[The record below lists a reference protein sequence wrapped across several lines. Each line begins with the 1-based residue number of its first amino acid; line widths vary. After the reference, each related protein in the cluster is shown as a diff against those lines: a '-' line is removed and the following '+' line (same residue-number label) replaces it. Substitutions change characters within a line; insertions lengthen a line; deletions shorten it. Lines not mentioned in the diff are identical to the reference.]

1 MGTTLDAAPRAPE
14 PQLIPVML
22 SRSETSL
29 TMSWCDF
36 QQLTEILRF
45 AHDIVRWIS
54 KCRAKLRVCSN
65 SRRYVASEM
74 FRLCRLLF
82 LVGVAGSFL
91 ASDELKA
98 ATAPEPGDL
107 RGVGKVT
114 FPIACTPD
122 VQSDFVRGVALLHS
136 FFYEEARRVF
146 TSVAERDSKC
156 AMAQW
161 GIAMTWWHPIWTP
174 PNPDEMRAG
183 KAAIEKAMS
192 MNAGS
197 DHERGFI
204 TALNTYYNTADNSS
218 AAPVGQSCHGP
229 VGPRDRVVAYEKAM
243 RQLRDKYPDDFEVQ
257 TFYAFAVLGVGYAT
271 PNDTTLSKQLEAA
284 GTLERLWKQ
293 NPNHPGVVHY
303 LIHSYDYPQFA
314 QRGLTAAKTY
324 NSIAPWVPHA
334 LHMPSHIFTRLGMW
348 DESIAANRASAE
360 ASRAYSA
367 MRHRDATEAEELHA
381 LDYMA
386 YSYLQEAQDAEA
398 KKIVDLAA
406 KVRKTNPELEF
417 SAAYALAAI
426 PTRYA
431 FERND
436 WAAAATLSIP
446 NVPHWSWFPFME
458 ALIEYG
464 HALGRAHTSDVE
476 GARKAI
482 ARMQELRDATKDPK
496 FDYFKSHLDLQMQ
509 AATAWVAAAEGKN
522 NDAIDILRRA
532 AGSEEIMGKQPG
544 SPGAFVPIREQ
555 LGTLL
560 LEVEQP
566 REAQRQFEAALKIY
580 PGRFRGLYGAAK
592 AAEQAGD
599 NENASRYYTKLAA
612 QTTRAGNSRDELNHI
627 REFLSAQPKAPD
639 SKDIATAHE

>member
-1 MGTTLDAAPRAPE
+1 MLRSGSARTVCFIALVSTLFAPRN
-14 PQLIPVML
+14 
-22 SRSETSL
+22 
-29 TMSWCDF
+29 
-36 QQLTEILRF
+36 TE
-45 AHDIVRWIS
+45 
-54 KCRAKLRVCSN
+54 C
-65 SRRYVASEM
+65 
-74 FRLCRLLF
+74 
-82 LVGVAGSFL
+82 
-91 ASDELKA
+91 

-114 FPIACTPD
+114 FPITCAPD
-122 VQSDFVRGVALLHS
+122 VQSDCAGGVALLHS

-146 TSVAERDSKC
+146 TSVAERDPKC
-156 AMAQW
+156 AIAQW

-183 KAAIEKAMS
+183 KAAIEKAIS
-192 MNAGS
+192 MNTAS
-197 DHERGFI
+197 DRERGFI
-204 TALNTYYNTADNSS
+204 AALNTYYNTADSSS

-243 RQLRDKYPDDFEVQ
+243 RQLRDKCPDDFEVQ
-257 TFYAFAVLGVGYAT
+257 TFYAFAVLATSYAT
-271 PNDTTLSKQLEAA
+271 PNDTSLAKQLEAA
-284 GTLERLWKQ
+284 GILEKLWKQ
-293 NPNHPGVVHY
+293 NANHPGVVHY
-303 LIHSYDYPQFA
+303 LIHSYDYPPFA
-314 QRGLTAAKTY
+314 QRGLTAAPTY
-324 NSIAPWVPHA
+324 NSIAPWVPPA

-398 KKIVDLAA
+398 KKIVDIAS
-406 KVRKTNPELEF
+406 KVTKTNPELEF
-417 SAAYALAAI
+417 SAPYALSAI

-436 WAAAATLSIP
+436 WAAAANLPIP
-446 NVPHWSWFPFME
+446 HVPHWSSFPFME

-464 HALGRAHTSDVE
+464 HALGRAHTGDLD

-482 ARMQELRDATKDPK
+482 ARMQQLRDATKEPK

-509 AATAWVAAAEGKN
+509 AASAWVAAAEGKK
-522 NDAIDILRRA
+522 NDAIDMLRRA
-532 AGSEEIMGKQPG
+532 ADSEDILGKHPV

-560 LEVEQP
+560 LEVKQP
-566 REAQRQFEAALKIY
+566 MEAQREFEAALETY
-580 PGRFRGLYGAAK
+580 PGRFRGLYGAAQ
-592 AAEQAGD
+592 AAQLAGD

-612 QTTRAGNSRDELNHI
+612 QTSKAGGSRDELNHV
-627 REFLSAQPKAPD
+627 REFLSALARAAD
-639 SKDIATAHE
+639 SNGVASARE

>member
-1 MGTTLDAAPRAPE
+1 MLRSGLGRTVCVITL
-14 PQLIPVML
+14 V
-22 SRSETSL
+22 S
-29 TMSWCDF
+29 
-36 QQLTEILRF
+36 ILL
-45 AHDIVRWIS
+45 V
-54 KCRAKLRVCSN
+54 LRNAQS
-65 SRRYVASEM
+65 
-74 FRLCRLLF
+74 
-82 LVGVAGSFL
+82 
-91 ASDELKA
+91 

-114 FPIACTPD
+114 FPITCAPD
-122 VQSDFVRGVALLHS
+122 VQSDFARGVALLHS

-146 TSVAERDSKC
+146 NSVAERDPKC

-174 PNPDEMRAG
+174 PTPDEMSAG

-192 MNAGS
+192 MKTGT
-197 DHERGFI
+197 DRERGFI
-204 TALNTYYNTADNSS
+204 TALNTYYNTSDNSS

-243 RQLRDKYPDDFEVQ
+243 RQLRDNYPDDFEVQ
-257 TFYAFAVLGVGYAT
+257 TFYAFAVLATGYAT
-271 PNDTTLSKQLEAA
+271 PNDTSLSKQLEAA
-284 GTLERLWKQ
+284 GILEKLWKQ
-293 NPNHPGVVHY
+293 NANHPGVVHY

-324 NSIAPWVPHA
+324 DSIAPWVPHA

-360 ASRAYSA
+360 ASRGYAA

-386 YSYLQEAQDAEA
+386 YSYLQEAQDTEA
-398 KKIVDLAA
+398 KKIVDVAA

-446 NVPHWSWFPFME
+446 NLPHWSSFPFME

-464 HALGRAHTSDVE
+464 HALGRAHTGDLD
-476 GARKAI
+476 GARQAV
-482 ARMQELRDATKDPK
+482 ARMQQLRDATKDPK

-509 AATAWVAAAEGKN
+509 AASAWVAAAEGKKN
-522 NDAIDILRRA
+522 QAIDMLRRA
-532 AGSEEIMGKQPG
+532 ADSEDILGKHPV

-560 LEVEQP
+560 LETGQP
-566 REAQRQFEAALKIY
+566 KEAQREFEAALKIY
-580 PGRFRGLYGAAK
+580 PGRFRGLYGAAQ
-592 AAEQAGD
+592 AAELAGD
-599 NENASRYYTKLAA
+599 NEDASRYYTKLAA
-612 QTTRAGNSRDELNHI
+612 QTSKAGGSRDELNHV
-627 REFLSAQPKAPD
+627 REFLSAQAKAAD
-639 SKDIATAHE
+639 SNGVASTRE

>member
-1 MGTTLDAAPRAPE
+1 
-14 PQLIPVML
+14 
-22 SRSETSL
+22 
-29 TMSWCDF
+29 
-36 QQLTEILRF
+36 
-45 AHDIVRWIS
+45 
-54 KCRAKLRVCSN
+54 
-65 SRRYVASEM
+65 
-74 FRLCRLLF
+74 
-82 LVGVAGSFL
+82 
-91 ASDELKA
+91 
-98 ATAPEPGDL
+98 
-107 RGVGKVT
+107 
-114 FPIACTPD
+114 
-122 VQSDFVRGVALLHS
+122 VALLHS

-146 TSVAERDSKC
+146 TSVAERDPKC

-192 MNAGS
+192 MNSGS
-197 DHERGFI
+197 DRERGFI
-204 TALNTYYNTADNSS
+204 TALNTYYNTADSSS

-243 RQLRDKYPDDFEVQ
+243 RQLRDKHPDDFEVQ

-271 PNDTTLSKQLEAA
+271 PNDTTLSNQLEAA
-284 GTLERLWKQ
+284 GILEKLWKQ
-293 NPNHPGVVHY
+293 NANHPGVVHY

-314 QRGLTAAKTY
+314 QRGLTAAQTY

-348 DESIAANRASAE
+348 DESIAANQASAE

-398 KKIVDLAA
+398 KKIVDIAA
-406 KVRKTNPELEF
+406 KVKKTNPELEF

-436 WAAAATLSIP
+436 WAAAANLSIP
-446 NVPHWSWFPFME
+446 NLPHWSSFPFME

-464 HALGRAHTSDVE
+464 HALGRAHIGDVE

-482 ARMQELRDATKDPK
+482 ARMQQLRDATKEPK
-496 FDYFKSHLDLQMQ
+496 FDYFKSHLELQMQ
-509 AATAWVAAAEGKN
+509 AARAWVGAAEGKK
-522 NDAIDILRRA
+522 NDAIDMLRRA
-532 AGSEEIMGKQPG
+532 ADSEDILGKHPV

-560 LEVEQP
+560 LEMGQP
-566 REAQRQFEAALKIY
+566 TEAQREFEAALKIY
-580 PGRFRGLYGAAK
+580 PGRFRGLYGAAQ
-592 AAEQAGD
+592 AAELAGD
-599 NENASRYYTKLAA
+599 NEGANRYYTKLAA
-612 QTTRAGNSRDELNHI
+612 QTSKAGGSRHELNHVH
-627 REFLSAQPKAPD
+627 EFLSDQAKAAD
-639 SKDIATAHE
+639 SNGVASARE

>member
-1 MGTTLDAAPRAPE
+1 MIPRPLALDRNPTWFCNCGITHSRIRLQMPR
-14 PQLIPVML
+14 
-22 SRSETSL
+22 SRWART
-29 TMSWCDF
+29 
-36 QQLTEILRF
+36 IL
-45 AHDIVRWIS
+45 
-54 KCRAKLRVCSN
+54 L
-65 SRRYVASEM
+65 VA
-74 FRLCRLLF
+74 
-82 LVGVAGSFL
+82 L
-91 ASDELKA
+91 ASSLLALNHVDS

-107 RGVGKVT
+107 RGVGKVN
-114 FPIACTPD
+114 FPITCAPD
-122 VQSDFVRGVALLHS
+122 VQSDFARGVALLHS

-146 TSVAERDSKC
+146 TSVAERDPKC

-174 PNPDEMRAG
+174 PTPDEMRAG

-192 MNAGS
+192 LMAGTER
-197 DHERGFI
+197 ERGFI
-204 TALNTYYNTADNSS
+204 TALNTYYNTPDSSS

-284 GTLERLWKQ
+284 GILEKLWKQ
-293 NPNHPGVVHY
+293 NANHPGVVHY

-314 QRGLTAAKTY
+314 QRGLIAAQTY
-324 NSIAPWVPHA
+324 DSIAPWVPHA

-360 ASRAYSA
+360 ASRAYAA

-436 WAAAATLSIP
+436 WAAAANLAIP
-446 NVPHWSWFPFME
+446 NVPHWSSFPFME

-464 HALGRAHTSDVE
+464 HALGRAHTGDLD

-482 ARMQELRDATKDPK
+482 ARMQQLRDATKEPK

-509 AATAWVAAAEGKN
+509 AASAWLAAAEDKKN
-522 NDAIDILRRA
+522 KAVDMLRRA
-532 AGSEEIMGKQPG
+532 ADSEDILGKHPV
-544 SPGAFVPIREQ
+544 SPGAFVPVREQ

-560 LEVEQP
+560 LEMGQP
-566 REAQRQFEAALKIY
+566 TEAQREFEAALKIY
-580 PGRFRGLYGAAK
+580 PGRFRGLYGAAQ
-592 AAEQAGD
+592 AAELAGD
-599 NENASRYYTKLAA
+599 NEDASRYYTKLAA
-612 QTTRAGNSRDELNHI
+612 QTSKAGGSRNELNHV
-627 REFLSAQPKAPD
+627 REFLSAQAKAAG
-639 SKDIATAHE
+639 SNGVASARE

>member
-1 MGTTLDAAPRAPE
+1 MFR
-14 PQLIPVML
+14 
-22 SRSETSL
+22 
-29 TMSWCDF
+29 
-36 QQLTEILRF
+36 
-45 AHDIVRWIS
+45 
-54 KCRAKLRVCSN
+54 
-65 SRRYVASEM
+65 SRRLVFIVWLAST
-74 FRLCRLLF
+74 
-82 LVGVAGSFL
+82 FL
-91 ASDELKA
+91 ALNHVKA
-98 ATAPEPGDL
+98 ATPPEPGDL

-114 FPIACTPD
+114 FPITCAAEVQPD
-122 VQSDFVRGVALLHS
+122 FARGVALLHS

-146 TSVAERDSKC
+146 TSVAERDPKC

-192 MNAGS
+192 LNAGS
-197 DHERGFI
+197 DRERGFI
-204 TALNTYYNTADNSS
+204 TALNTYYNTADSSS

-284 GTLERLWKQ
+284 DILEKLWKQ
-293 NPNHPGVVHY
+293 NANHPGVIHY

-314 QRGLTAAKTY
+314 ERGLTAAQTY
-324 NSIAPWVPHA
+324 DSIAPWVPHA

-360 ASRAYSA
+360 ASRAYAA
-367 MRHRDATEAEELHA
+367 MRHRDAAEAEELHA

-386 YSYLQEAQDAEA
+386 YSYLQEAQDGEA
-398 KKIVDLAA
+398 KKIVDIAA
-406 KVRKTNPELEF
+406 KVKKTNPELEF

-436 WAAAATLSIP
+436 WATAANLSIP
-446 NVPHWSWFPFME
+446 NLPHWSSFPFME

-464 HALGRAHTSDVE
+464 HALGRAHTGDLE
-476 GARKAI
+476 GARKAL
-482 ARMQELRDATKDPK
+482 ARMRQLRDATKEPK

-509 AATAWVAAAEGKN
+509 AASAWVAAVEGKRN
-522 NDAIDILRRA
+522 EAVDMLRRA
-532 AGSEEIMGKQPG
+532 ADSEDILGKHPV

-555 LGTLL
+555 LGALL
-560 LEVEQP
+560 LEMGQP
-566 REAQRQFEAALKIY
+566 TEAQREFEAALKIY
-580 PGRFRGLYGAAK
+580 PGRFRGLYGAAQ

-599 NENASRYYTKLAA
+599 NEDATRYYTKLAA
-612 QTTRAGNSRDELNHI
+612 QTSKAGGSRNELNHVHD
-627 REFLSAQPKAPD
+627 FLSAQAKGAD
-639 SKDIATAHE
+639 SSGVASARE